1 MLQADAALEDVFTK
15 LCSEAE
21 VDAIAISGKR
31 VRAKIFGGA
40 DLKTSGASYSDG
52 QQSVAFVRSWLN
64 TRKIPVAAESL
75 GGTRRREIV
84 LLPSK
89 GVVYCRSLALDD
101 DFLIEERSLL
111 TAGNAVANKVELF

>member
-15 LCSEAE
+15 LCTEAE
-21 VDAIAISGKR
+21 IDATEIGGKR

-40 DLKTSGASYSDG
+40 DLKTSGDSYSAG
-52 QQSVAFVRSWLN
+52 QQSIAFVRSWLN
-64 TRKIPVAAESL
+64 TRRISIAAENL

-84 LLPSK
+84 LLPSR

-101 DFLIEERSLL
+101 DFLIEEKSLL
-111 TAGNAVANKVELF
+111 TAESAVTNKVELF